1 MSFIRTLKQK
11 FVQLKTNHGWAW
23 IIKRYRL
30 DNGEYTETLDFV
42 PKKELPE
49 GSLNIANYGKDWYYW
64 SDINP
69 ILMQEAG
76 TMSASNIC
84 TWADNNDLQK
94 ALQELWSWTN
104 NIDFKKVLL
113 IVGVAVVGMALLFM
127 IR

>member
-1 MSFIRTLKQK
+1 MSFRRTLKQK
-11 FVQLKTNHGWAW
+11 WIQLKTNHGYAYL
-23 IIKRYRL
+23 IRRSRL
-30 DNGEYTETLDFV
+30 DNGEYTETLDFI

-49 GSLNIANYGKDWYYW
+49 GSLNISNYGKDWFYW

-69 ILMQEAG
+69 VLMQEAG
-76 TMSASNIC
+76 TMTASDVC

-104 NIDFKKVLL
+104 NIDLKKVLI
-113 IVGVAVVGMALLFM
+113 IVGVAVVGIAIFFM